1 MTADDA
7 GPGPADAPDLDALD
21 ARIAEWQAARDARE
35 AEPRAPLW
43 LSHHH
48 PAQHDRCWRAG
59 RTLVCRRCTL
69 LWPLAFAVM
78 VAAGAG
84 SWWPADADPWL
95 LVLLPLPGVVE
106 FVLEHFGVV
115 RYSATR
121 QLLLTVPV
129 AVAIGRLLARYL
141 HDPTDGLF
149 WAVVW
154 GYAVAMF
161 AAAVVGHRRGARSR

>member
-1 MTADDA
+1 MTDDA
-7 GPGPADAPDLDALD
+7 PEPDLAALD
-21 ARIAEWQAARDARE
+21 ERIAAWRAERDARE
-35 AEPRAPLW
+35 AAPRAPLW
-43 LSHHH
+43 LAHHH
-48 PAQHDRCWRAG
+48 PEQHDRCWRAG

-78 VAAGAG
+78 IAAGLG
-84 SWWPADADPWL
+84 SWWPDGADAWL

-106 FVLEHFGVV
+106 FTLEHFGVV

-129 AVAIGRLLARYL
+129 AIAIGRLLARYL
-141 HDPTDGLF
+141 DDPTDGLF